1 VSFAPIDVRDVAS
14 AHLAAMTTPA
24 AAGERFV
31 VAIEQAGMVD
41 IARVLD
47 REFRPRG
54 FKVATR
60 RVPGFVLRLV
70 AIWDKTAKLA
80 VQELGKRQDVSNAK
94 AREVLGWK
102 PRHSL
107 EDMVIATGNTMIQYG
122 VVRA

>member
-1 VSFAPIDVRDVAS
+1 
-14 AHLAAMTTPA
+14 
-24 AAGERFV
+24 

-54 FKVATR
+54 FEVATR

-70 AIWDKTAKLA
+70 AIWDKTARLA

-107 EDMVIATGNTMIQYG
+107 EDMVIATGNTMIEYG